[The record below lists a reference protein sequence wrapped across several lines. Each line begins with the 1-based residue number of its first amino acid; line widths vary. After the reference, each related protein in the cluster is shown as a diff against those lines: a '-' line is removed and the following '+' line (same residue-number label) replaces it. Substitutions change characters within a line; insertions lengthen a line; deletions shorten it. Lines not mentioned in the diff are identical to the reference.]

1 MFSNELI
8 DVYKRLL
15 TIGGFSLLASLFLT
29 PIIGYLAVKYK
40 FIDLPASK
48 RKRTDK
54 SLAQRIHENTKPR
67 LGGVAYLVPVMIIML
82 TQTTVNSQVIGMTIG
97 LCILLVIGSLDDK
110 YELRAK
116 TQLLSQLIAAIIVV
130 MLGVKILNIDFAGMN
145 FNFEWWK
152 ASFDILSTTISFVF
166 PADIITIIWI
176 LGVINAVNWMYGM
189 DSIGEAMTVIAA
201 ITTGLLSIRAG
212 LYDYAL
218 VSFSLAGGI
227 LGFLPFNFYPSKII
241 GGTAG
246 ATGNGFLLAVLAIM
260 SGAKFS
266 NAIILLLFP
275 IFDMIWVVIYRLNKH
290 KDQPFLARPFISGKV
305 HFHHRLMILGL
316 TQRQILLVETVII
329 TAISALGVYM
339 SGFSANFLF
348 LVISVS
354 VLLIV
359 FAMVG
364 VFVKRK
370 EGKIV
375 EEIVKSNNTLERNPV
390 RRSDDEI
397 PPEER
402 FAY

>member
-8 DVYKRLL
+8 DIYKRLL
-15 TIGGFSLLASLFLT
+15 TIGGFSLLASLLIT

-54 SLAQRIHENTKPR
+54 SLAQRIHINTKPR
-67 LGGVAYLVPVMIIML
+67 LGGVAYLVPVIIIML
-82 TQTTVNSQVIGMTIG
+82 TQTAVNSQVVGIAIG
-97 LCILLVIGSLDDK
+97 LSILLVVGSLDDK

-116 TQLLSQLIAAIIVV
+116 TQLISQLIAAIIVV
-130 MLGVKILNIDFAGMN
+130 LLGVKILNIDFAGMN

-152 ASFDILSTTISFVF
+152 TSFDILSTTISIVF

-189 DSIGEAMTVIAA
+189 DSIGEAMTIIAA

-218 VSFSLAGGI
+218 ISFALAGGI

-246 ATGNGFLLAVLAIM
+246 ATGNGFLLAVLSIL

-290 KDQPFLARPFISGKV
+290 KDQPFLSRPFISGKV

-316 TQRQILLVETVII
+316 GQRQILFVETII
-329 TAISALGVYM
+329 IAAISALGVYM
-339 SGFSANFLF
+339 SGFSSNFLF
-348 LVISVS
+348 LIISIS

-359 FAMVG
+359 FATVG
-364 VFVKRK
+364 FFVKKK
-370 EGKIV
+370 EGKMV
-375 EEIVKSNNTLERNPV
+375 EEIVKSNNIIEKNQIRK
-390 RRSDDEI
+390 SDDEI